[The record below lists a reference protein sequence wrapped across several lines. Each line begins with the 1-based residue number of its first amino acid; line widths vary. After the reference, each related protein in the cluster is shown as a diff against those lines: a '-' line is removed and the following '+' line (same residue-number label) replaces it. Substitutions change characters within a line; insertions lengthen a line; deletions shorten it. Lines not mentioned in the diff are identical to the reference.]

1 MPGVRVMTNA
11 IRLIVPVVTLL
22 LSCTAILSWAY
33 PPAVGVTSSSRNCK
47 SCHADTGPWGD
58 DASLIVDILDARTK
72 ASTRQSDGTFLIVIP
87 RGESHRYLTVIGRSA
102 ADTLTPPQRNG
113 WAYVDPTQIGQ
124 PSLSKFAPG
133 WEIDLPMSCRRVGDT
148 LSVQQDNHVTIVPM
162 TIRPLADAK
171 SGEVELQLMLTS
183 GDSVK
188 NKPNEGLVAN
198 YHERR
203 IRLEV
208 TD

>member
-1 MPGVRVMTNA
+1 MRNS
-11 IRLIVPVVTLL
+11 IRLIFPVVALL
-22 LSCTAILSWAY
+22 LSCTAMLARAY
-33 PPAVGVTSSSRNCK
+33 PPAVGVTSNSRSCK
-47 SCHADTGPWGD
+47 SCHVDTGPWGD
-58 DASLIVDILDARTK
+58 DANLIVDILDAQTK
-72 ASTRQSDGTFLIVIP
+72 ASTRQQDSTFLIVIP
-87 RGESHRYLTVIGRSA
+87 RGQTHRYLTIIGRSA
-102 ADTLTPPQRNG
+102 ADTLARPERNG
-113 WAYVDPTQIGQ
+113 WAYIDPTQIGQ

-148 LSVQQDNHVTIVPM
+148 LSVQRDNHVTIVPM

-171 SGEVELQLMLTS
+171 SSEVELQLMLTS

-188 NKPNEGLVAN
+188 YKPNEGLIAN